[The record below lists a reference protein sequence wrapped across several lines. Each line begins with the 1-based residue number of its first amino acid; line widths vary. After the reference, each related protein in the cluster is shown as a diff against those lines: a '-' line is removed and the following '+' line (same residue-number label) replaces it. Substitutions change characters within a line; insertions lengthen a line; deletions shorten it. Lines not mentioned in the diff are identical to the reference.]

1 MKLAFARFPQGLCE
15 AVALNGA
22 ASNRH
27 LPDRSRPRGFA
38 LVITLSLMVL
48 LTILSVGLLSL
59 SAVQMRASSQ
69 QLTQGEARANAR
81 MALVIAI
88 GELQKQLGP
97 DQRVSASGAI
107 LADAEVSHPRWT
119 GVWDSWRAGPGPANS
134 ANPDKPSAHQTIK
147 GASTSG
153 MSPTYAPRREDH
165 FRSWLVSL
173 APEEGSKISSAQSL
187 ELTGSILPGEG
198 AEAVKLVGTG
208 SLGSEGS
215 PDHVSAR
222 LLSVS
227 SGPISSSPVSSGP
240 TQRMPGRFA
249 WWVGDESQKARL
261 LDDTY
266 ETGGK
271 LSLAERIFRHQA
283 PASTGTST
291 ITGLEELEDDQQL
304 QTLPSLRTLDVL
316 AGAARTASRNFHD
329 VTPFSCQ
336 VLADVREG
344 GLKRDLTTLLER
356 PIVLGETQDPFMLY
370 RFDTAGQERVPIHDL
385 AAYYQ
390 LYDSTRDPLKV
401 KGVKY
406 SSSPSSSL
414 LPSGIQVASPD
425 FGDNTSQERYLREYT
440 TLYRRPVP
448 IKIQF
453 LLGMTAEPRTPT
465 RVNPDTHRLQLG
477 ITPSVTLWNPN
488 NVPLVMNFGDPI
500 YHAQMLRLSNIPF
513 LIRWNKNNGQYV
525 SKDGIHMTWASQGGD
540 GAKSNIFSLYFSGQR
555 SIVFKPG
562 EVRVFS
568 LPFRPGNMS
577 FSKTDNYHEP
587 HEVAPGWDPG
597 GFLLMPRSDK
607 NVNTANIE
615 AGCLTFKASDTISF
629 KVTAEN
635 PPTSNEI
642 GGSGLQFFMIQT
654 SHQNRSAT
662 GGLWHFRD
670 YQFVSRFGSATA
682 DFNIDLISK
691 GFPQGGKEIAAPS
704 RSGASIISES
714 ANGGMSAFLQFALMA
729 GCETNE
735 SANGGAF
742 GGRKFSSRPFLHS
755 TAMSPS
761 FLDNQD
767 NDSLYHYGWNWWVQD
782 VNSVL
787 EANVQVSKENQG
799 YYGGGY
805 TPETGTTHVVQ
816 QEIPVVPP
824 VSIAALSHAH
834 LGGFSLATDAAAPGY
849 EGLVAPVDSFQRVS
863 ATGQAGL
870 LPHTLQAIGNSYA
883 HPHIPADKAFTTWTR
898 QFSSDQGA
906 KEKTLADHSYLANK
920 ALWDD
925 FFFSSISPA
934 PSGVEIFGSSA
945 GRSARQVAEEFFF
958 PAASEDSAPLPNRR
972 MLPFGGNLDESKL
985 AELFRLAPVFTGGLA
1000 DKIAAH
1006 LMVDGSFNVNSTSV
1020 EAWRVFLS
1028 SLKGKRVAF
1037 LNKDTALTAGLKLDE
1052 AAPDGTPVGMA
1063 TLPNGEP
1070 TQGSTADPSDA
1081 DQWTHW
1087 RELSND
1093 EIKQLATAMVKQV
1106 KLRGPFLSL
1115 SEFVNRRLDSGN
1127 PDLSGKGALQ
1137 AALDDDAVSIN
1148 EGFRDKARR
1157 FSAGEISKMK
1167 PAFAEALAGPVA
1179 YGSAAYVDQA
1189 DILRHCAELL
1199 TPRGDTFV
1207 IRTYGDALDA
1217 SGKVEARAWCEAVI
1231 QRVPDYLESA
1241 DQPHV
1246 RQAALTSNANK
1257 NFGRKLEI
1265 ISFRW
1270 LNPNEV

>member
-1 MKLAFARFPQGLCE
+1 M
-15 AVALNGA
+15 
-22 ASNRH
+22 
-27 LPDRSRPRGFA
+27 PRGFA
-38 LVITLSLMVL
+38 LVVTLSLMVL
-48 LTILSVGLLSL
+48 LTLVAVGLLSL
-59 SAVQMRASSQ
+59 SAVQLRASSQ
-69 QLTQGEARANAR
+69 QVALAQARANAKL
-81 MALVIAI
+81 ALIIAI
-88 GELQKQLGP
+88 GELQKQMGP
-97 DQRVSASGAI
+97 DQRVSASGSI
-107 LADAEVSHPRWT
+107 LADVKVSHPHWT
-119 GVWDSWRAGPGPANS
+119 GVWDSWRAGPALANS
-134 ANPDKPSAHQTIK
+134 ANPDKSSEHQTIK
-147 GASTSG
+147 GASNSG
-153 MSPTYAPRREDH
+153 MSPTYVPRREDH

-173 APEEGSKISSAQSL
+173 TSDEGKKISSAQAL
-187 ELTGSILPGEG
+187 ALTGSTLPGEG
-198 AEAVKLVGTG
+198 TDAVKLVGTG
-208 SLGSEGS
+208 SLGPEGA

-227 SGPISSSPVSSGP
+227 SGPA
-240 TQRMPGRFA
+240 QRMPGRFA
-249 WWVGDESQKARL
+249 WWVGDESQKARI
-261 LDDTY
+261 LDDTH

-271 LSLAERIFRHQA
+271 LSLAQRIFRHQA

-291 ITGLEELEDDQQL
+291 VTGLEKLQDDQQL
-304 QTLPSLRTLDVL
+304 KTLPSLRTLDVL
-316 AGAARTASRNFHD
+316 AGASNTTSRNFHD

-356 PIVLGETQDPFMLY
+356 PIALSETQDPFMLY
-370 RFDTAGQERVPIHDL
+370 RFDSLGQERVPIHDL

-406 SSSPSSSL
+406 SSIPSNNL

-425 FGDNTSQERYLREYT
+425 FGDNTTQEKYLREYT

-448 IKIQF
+448 IKVQF
-453 LLGMTAEPRTPT
+453 LLGMTAVPRTPT

-488 NVPLVMNFGDPI
+488 NVPLVMNFGDPV
-500 YHAQMLRLSNIPF
+500 YYAQMLRLSNIPF

-540 GAKSNIFSLYFSGQR
+540 GAKSNIFSLYFSGER

-568 LPFRPGNMS
+568 LPYRPGNMA
-577 FSKTDNYHEP
+577 FNKTDYYYEP
-587 HEVAPGWDPG
+587 HEVAPGWDPN
-597 GFLLMPRSDK
+597 GFLLMPRSDR
-607 NVNTANIE
+607 NTNTANIE
-615 AGCLTFKASDTISF
+615 AGCLTFKASDSIGF

-635 PPTSNEI
+635 PPTWNEI

-670 YQFVSRFGSATA
+670 YQFISRYGSATA
-682 DFNIDLISK
+682 AFNVDLISK
-691 GFPQGGKEIAAPS
+691 GFPQGSSEIAAPS

-729 GCETNE
+729 GCETSE

-761 FLDNQD
+761 FLDKSD
-767 NDSLYHYGWNWWVQD
+767 NDSFYHYGWNWWVQD

-787 EANVQVSKENQG
+787 EANVQVSKENDG

-824 VSIAALSHAH
+824 MSIAALSHAH
-834 LGGFSLATDAAAPGY
+834 LGGFSLATEAAAPSY

-883 HPHIPADKAFTTWTR
+883 HPHIPADKAFTTWSR
-898 QFSSDQGA
+898 QFSSDQSA

-920 ALWDD
+920 ALWDE

-934 PSGVEIFGSSA
+934 PGGVQVFGSTA

-958 PAASEDSAPLPNRR
+958 PATSADSAPLPNHR
-972 MLPFGGNLDESKL
+972 MFPFARNLDETKL
-985 AELFRLAPVFTGGLA
+985 AELFRLAPVFTNGLA

-1006 LMVDGSFNVNSTSV
+1006 LMVDGSFNINSTSV

-1028 SLKGKRVAF
+1028 SLKGKKIAF

-1052 AAPDGTPVGMA
+1052 ATPDGTPVGMA
-1063 TLPNGEP
+1063 SLPNGKP

-1081 DQWTHW
+1081 DQWTNW
-1087 RELSND
+1087 RELSDD

-1115 SEFVNRRLDSGN
+1115 SEFVNRRLDGSDKN
-1127 PDLSGKGALQ
+1127 LSVKGALQ
-1137 AALDDDAVSIN
+1137 AALDDDEVSIN
-1148 EGFRDKARR
+1148 EGFRNKSRR
-1157 FSAGEISKMK
+1157 FSPAEISTMK
-1167 PAFAEALAGPVA
+1167 PAFPEALDGPVA

-1217 SGKVEARAWCEAVI
+1217 NGKVEARAWCEAVI
-1231 QRVPDYLESA
+1231 QRVPDYLDSA

-1246 RQAALTSNANK
+1246 KQAALTSTANR
-1257 NFGRKLEI
+1257 NFGRKLDI
-1265 ISFRW
+1265 VSFRW
-1270 LNPNEV
+1270 LNLNEV